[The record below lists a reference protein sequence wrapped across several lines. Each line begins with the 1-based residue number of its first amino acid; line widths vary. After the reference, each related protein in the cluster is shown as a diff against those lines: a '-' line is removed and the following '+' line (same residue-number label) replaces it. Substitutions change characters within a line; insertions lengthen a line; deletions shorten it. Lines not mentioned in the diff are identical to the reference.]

1 MAKKNTA
8 NATGTDKKK
17 LVVVLVRG
25 LVGAPRPIIDT
36 LRLLQLTRKNHCI
49 IVEDSLTYRGMIDKV
64 KDYAT
69 WGEIDEDTFQELVK
83 QRGEEF
89 QGRTQ
94 DGKEKYNYN
103 FEEIN
108 GKKYKSYFRLNPPRK
123 GFGRKGIKVAFKAG
137 GALGYRGEK
146 INDLVRRML

>member
-1 MAKKNTA
+1 MAKKTTA

-25 LVGAPRPIIDT
+25 LVGAPRQIIDT

-49 IVEDSLTYRGMIDKV
+49 VVEDNLTYRGMIDKV

-94 DGKEKYNYN
+94 DGKQKYNYN